1 MHDTNLTEN
10 KNDKINIFLI
20 FFYMIANKLSPI
32 YIISSGFMCARKVI
46 NKFPEE
52 HEINRNI
59 KSTAPISS
67 TKLVYQNN
75 SFPTKCGFITFP
87 GKWGLH
93 LFDIFELYPN

>member
-1 MHDTNLTEN
+1 MHDSHLTEN

-20 FFYMIANKLSPI
+20 LFSMLANKLSPI

-59 KSTAPISS
+59 KSTAPTS
-67 TKLVYQNN
+67 T
-75 SFPTKCGFITFP
+75 TK
-87 GKWGLH
+87 
-93 LFDIFELYPN
+93 